1 MESSNNLGLNLST
14 HPIVTDSSY
23 NLTSSPNRNTFQL
36 LCERLCPG
44 GYLQAPSTIHH
55 LPGECFIH
63 LGAQL
68 GAHILK
74 TLPVQGHCTHFS
86 HSFKSRGQFFD
97 PGFQHIGTRAR
108 INILTAVH
116 SRSFTLHIL
125 LAVDTAESLPN
136 LIRSNRTAIHLG
148 GKYPKYVRK

>member
-23 NLTSSPNRNTFQL
+23 NFTSSPKRNTCRL

-44 GYLQAPSTIHH
+44 GYLQAPSTVHH
-55 LPGECFIH
+55 LPGDCFIH

-74 TLPVQGHCTHFS
+74 TLPVQGRCTHFS

-97 PGFQHIGTRAR
+97 LGFQDIGTTAR
-108 INILTAVH
+108 INILLLLIPGVLLYAFSLQWTQLRVFLSH
-116 SRSFTLHIL
+116 IKFT
-125 LAVDTAESLPN
+125 
-136 LIRSNRTAIHLG
+136 G
-148 GKYPKYVRK
+148 RKEPREPG